1 MNEVFSTEN
10 QRRPSDAPQ
19 SGGHLLS
26 LPKILTRGRLN
37 SVLTRPIEG
46 LAASPLAQVFNPLPV
61 CDDAPDSKA
70 GPQGISFGP
79 ATRRRLTSTQPYQK
93 SPSEHSQLH
102 SNQMKKFPNVD
113 DIDDSP
119 HQGNTQAVTHKPNS
133 ALTATKVKANEF
145 QDDASDKGVQVTM
158 MRRLDEIE
166 QRQERIEDL
175 LFRISQSIG
184 VTRKH

>member
-1 MNEVFSTEN
+1 
-10 QRRPSDAPQ
+10 
-19 SGGHLLS
+19 
-26 LPKILTRGRLN
+26 
-37 SVLTRPIEG
+37 
-46 LAASPLAQVFNPLPV
+46 
-61 CDDAPDSKA
+61 
-70 GPQGISFGP
+70 
-79 ATRRRLTSTQPYQK
+79 
-93 SPSEHSQLH
+93 
-102 SNQMKKFPNVD
+102 MKKFPTVD

-119 HQGNTQAVTHKPNS
+119 HQGNTQFMAHGPNS
-133 ALTATKVKANEF
+133 SALKATKVKANEF